1 MPTRRPGRRGK
12 FPPILALSALALA
25 LTLANLIAAGAI
37 VGGAYALFTS
47 VFNNTDNAFTTDT
60 LDPPTLLS
68 ASPSG
73 SDIRLDWTATV
84 DTYATGYKVL
94 RSMTQGSG
102 YSEIDT
108 VTPYTTITYPDN
120 TVSGGVTY
128 YYVLQSYYQNW
139 TSANSNEA
147 SAMAGNAVSLVSSA
161 DSYVQQDAAGSNYG
175 DAVLMDVG
183 SMKDGGTP
191 TNRRSFVKFDVSS
204 IPASSTVSSANLTLC
219 ATVVAS
225 TTRTYDVHAVSA
237 DWVEMIITWSNQPSV
252 AASATDSTTTPSSP
266 GCMTWDVAADV
277 QAWVDGTSNYGWRV
291 VDAAESAP
299 GDYLSQF
306 RTHENSVTAER
317 PTLDVTY
324 TPP

>member
-60 LDPPTLLS
+60 LNAPTSLS

-108 VTPYTTITYPDN
+108 VTPYTIITYPDN
-120 TVSGGVTY
+120 TVSGGITY

-147 SAMAGNAVSLVSSA
+147 SAMAGNAVSFVSSA
-161 DSYVQQDAAGSNYG
+161 DSYVRQDASGTNYG
-175 DAVLMDVG
+175 DDVLMDVG
-183 SMKDGGTP
+183 SMKDGGTYK
-191 TNRRSFVKFDVSS
+191 NRRSFVKFDVSS
-204 IPASSTVSSANLTLC
+204 IPASSTVGSASLTLC
-219 ATVVAS
+219 ATAVPVAI
-225 TTRTYDVHAVSA
+225 RTYEVHAVSA
-237 DWVEMIITWSNQPSV
+237 DWVETIITWSNQPAV
-252 AASATDSTTTPSSP
+252 AASATDSATTPASV
-266 GCMTWDVAADV
+266 GCMTWDVASDV
-277 QAWVDGTSNYGWRV
+277 QAWVDGTTNYGWRV
-291 VDAAESAP
+291 VDSAEGHP

-306 RTHENSVTAER
+306 RTRENSVTAER